1 MISVTVNIDL
11 TILPDLVPEQIT
23 AECKLRDVMYT
34 LAVLEVS
41 SDYSPMSALDT
52 FPLQNDIIPKILVF
66 REVLSIINVNFKKT
80 SVWYN
85 NYHI

>member
-1 MISVTVNIDL
+1 
-11 TILPDLVPEQIT
+11 
-23 AECKLRDVMYT
+23 MYT

-66 REVLSIINVNFKKT
+66 REVPSIINVNFKKSQCGIIITT
-80 SVWYN
+80 S
-85 NYHI
+85 

>member
-1 MISVTVNIDL
+1 
-11 TILPDLVPEQIT
+11 
-23 AECKLRDVMYT
+23 MYT

-66 REVLSIINVNFKKT
+66 REVPSIINVNFKKI

-85 NYHI
+85 NYHILVR

>member
-1 MISVTVNIDL
+1 M
-11 TILPDLVPEQIT
+11 
-23 AECKLRDVMYT
+23 
-34 LAVLEVS
+34 LEVS

-52 FPLQNDIIPKILVF
+52 FPLQNDIIPKILVLL
-66 REVLSIINVNFKKT
+66 EVLSIINVNFKKT